1 MGPAPYLKGKTMNL
15 YNELFPED
23 SVVDYDEK
31 IASESMNYFGIRF
44 DDRVEKLAGFKDV
57 ASKGW
62 AALQKAKGKARDL
75 PGIKQFVDYHQGIGG
90 NVRAAATGRPYT
102 GRASIPGKADS
113 ILADLGA
120 GGRILEAGKG
130 LAKVLPHAGA
140 LGGAGY
146 LYNKKKK

>member
-1 MGPAPYLKGKTMNL
+1 MNL

-62 AALQKAKGKARDL
+62 EGLKSMGRTGLQDIKGK
-75 PGIKQFVDYHQGIGG
+75 GTF
-90 NVRAAATGRPYT
+90 NVRGGKPSLIGRSGNEGKVEALRAFGKGGFSGRGLAEQTVSRARGAGKLGLLASPAIAAAGV
-102 GRASIPGKADS
+102 
-113 ILADLGA
+113 
-120 GGRILEAGKG
+120 GGYA
-130 LAKVLPHAGA
+130 
-140 LGGAGY
+140 
-146 LYNKKKK
+146 YNKKKKK